1 MEKKMDKTKKKKKQ
15 EDKKLNTS
23 PNKLKSHFRVLPNL
37 YLMEIWQKRPVTKI
51 QKQHHEGPV
60 SRAAICMCINARH

>member
-1 MEKKMDKTKKKKKQ
+1 MDKTKKKREREREK
-15 EDKKLNTS
+15 NTS
-23 PNKLKSHFRVLPNL
+23 PNKLKPHFLVLPNL
-37 YLMEIWQKRPVTKI
+37 YLMEIWQKRPVTQI